1 MKKNTA
7 GQIVAF
13 QMNSASDGS
22 AITSGTPT
30 VYYTVDGGTQGTG
43 SGSSTHEGNGQWSYA
58 PAQAETNG
66 NHVAFTM
73 VLTGAI
79 SQTVNVYPTFPQT
92 GDSYAIVNSGT
103 HGNAALKTLIDTVD
117 TVVDAIKTVADAL
130 PDSGALTDLATLE
143 TRLTAA
149 RAAYLDASIS
159 SRSDGTG
166 VTLHSDYDAAK
177 TAAAAGTAMDLVADA
192 VDAAAIKAD
201 AVTEIQSGLAT
212 EAKQDTAQAD
222 LDIITGADGATLA
235 TIQANYA
242 PAKTGDEMDL
252 VDAPNATAV
261 SAIQSGL
268 STHDAAAVVTAL
280 LANSEWK
287 EILAAAVGKISKAGD
302 VYTLYDS
309 DGITPRIVL
318 TFADSTRTPSAP

>member
-1 MKKNTA
+1 
-7 GQIVAF
+7 
-13 QMNSASDGS
+13 
-22 AITSGTPT
+22 
-30 VYYTVDGGTQGTG
+30 
-43 SGSSTHEGNGQWSYA
+43 
-58 PAQAETNG
+58 
-66 NHVAFTM
+66 
-73 VLTGAI
+73 
-79 SQTVNVYPTFPQT
+79 
-92 GDSYAIVNSGT
+92 
-103 HGNAALKTLIDTVD
+103 
-117 TVVDAIKTVADAL
+117 
-130 PDSGALTDLATLE
+130 
-143 TRLTAA
+143 
-149 RAAYLDASIS
+149 
-159 SRSDGTG
+159 
-166 VTLHSDYDAAK
+166 
-177 TAAAAGTAMDLVADA
+177 MDLVADA